1 MELQGGSRV
10 ESGITGRVKGLR
22 VELQRGSRVGAELQG
37 GSREESGIT
46 WRVEGREWNYREG
59 QG

>member
-1 MELQGGSRV
+1 MELLGGLRV
-10 ESGITGRVKGLR
+10 QSGITER
-22 VELQRGSRVGAELQG
+22 VEGRSRITGR
-37 GSREESGIT
+37 SREESGIT